1 MPYNSIFQL
10 LFNFIP
16 RHHFEKAVNFPIA
29 AVSFR
34 GAALCEFLQ
43 LQEAYSALQYRTLA
57 EAYFGTCN
65 RQTVGYSSQRASTA
79 NFRELVVRHGGDVSN
94 EAT

>member
-43 LQEAYSALQYRTLA
+43 LQADS
-57 EAYFGTCN
+57 FGTPI
-65 RQTVGYSSQRASTA
+65 SDA
-79 NFRELVVRHGGDVSN
+79 E
-94 EAT
+94 